1 MIHEGDLTF
10 GQALTAAIAPVLFQR
25 SMLAG
30 DPDEGLMAT
39 GLIAGRLA
47 DLPSC
52 DELVQRIVREADER
66 LAALGVPVDRLRAAG

>member
-1 MIHEGDLTF
+1 
-10 GQALTAAIAPVLFQR
+10 
-25 SMLAG
+25 MLVG
-30 DPDEGLMAT
+30 DPEDGLMAT

-52 DELVQRIVREADER
+52 EELVQRIIREAYER